1 MATGRLAGGTLVRR
15 LGRTRLLAGGALLAA
30 TGMTAALRTSSTTV
44 ALSGFV
50 LVRLGLANL
59 FPLTIARA
67 GALGGAGGVAWPL
80 LALVAAALSVA
91 DSPEPARIGMLRVG
105 AAMRRHG
112 AGLTELV
119 PVTAPA

>member
-1 MATGRLAGGTLVRR
+1 M
-15 LGRTRLLAGGALLAA
+15 
-30 TGMTAALRTSSTTV
+30 
-44 ALSGFV
+44 
-50 LVRLGLANL
+50 
-59 FPLTIARA
+59 
-67 GALGGAGGVAWPL
+67 AWPL

-91 DSPEPARIGMLRVG
+91 DSPEPARIGMLRV